1 MSVADRPAFP
11 NGLTPKPIALV
22 SSGTFLGICFR
33 FPLRFGN
40 REAQVLQE
48 PKAPLHT
55 PPVLCF
61 ARNRQKCGWYRAK
74 RRGNLTITQ
83 GNAVLLHRW
92 WEWIFSLPSTR
103 YSKTGKFRPKSRSR
117 SSRNPH
123 GGVTRFPADQLELRL
138 PACLGRAG

>member
-74 RRGNLTITQ
+74 RRGNLTIKH
-83 GNAVLLHRW
+83 GNAVLATEGSRTCGPVAGGQC
-92 WEWIFSLPSTR
+92 SAGPSER
-103 YSKTGKFRPKSRSR
+103 CPKMVLS
-117 SSRNPH
+117 P
-123 GGVTRFPADQLELRL
+123 
-138 PACLGRAG
+138 